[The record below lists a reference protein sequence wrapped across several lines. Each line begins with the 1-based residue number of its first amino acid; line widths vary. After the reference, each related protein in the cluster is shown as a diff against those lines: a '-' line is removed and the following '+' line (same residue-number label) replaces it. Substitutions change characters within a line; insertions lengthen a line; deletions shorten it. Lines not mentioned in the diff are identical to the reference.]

1 MDITNYTTGH
11 RKGQHLLSEERH
23 EIEVR
28 LKDGWSIYRIAK
40 HLGRPYNTIKNEI
53 KRGTVSLYNGKVQR
67 YKADEGKK
75 VYLDKKSY
83 PPQEMVKDCEL
94 FFMSD
99 FCAALVGADASV
111 IIYQARDIANRERM
125 YFSLDP
131 EKIRK
136 VSRAKQKDDLSMLTE
151 AHKYIVS
158 CEFSTAAERKASR
171 KWLKEHSGR
180 TYKAKVE

>member
-1 MDITNYTTGH
+1 MIKKRVNQNIDGIV
-11 RKGQHLLSEERH
+11 LLAQ
-23 EIEVR
+23 
-28 LKDGWSIYRIAK
+28 SIFKQALEDYQLALR
-40 HLGRPYNTIKNEI
+40 
-53 KRGTVSLYNGKVQR
+53 
-67 YKADEGKK
+67 GKK

-180 TYKAKVE
+180 MYKAKGE